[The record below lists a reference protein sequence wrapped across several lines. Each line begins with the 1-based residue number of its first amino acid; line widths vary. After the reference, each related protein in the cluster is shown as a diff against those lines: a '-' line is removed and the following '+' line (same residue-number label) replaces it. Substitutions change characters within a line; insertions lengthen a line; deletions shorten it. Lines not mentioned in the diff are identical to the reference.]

1 MPRSVAQLSEP
12 AARGSFR
19 VTGSKGPLTGRTALV
34 TGASSGIGRAIAEGL
49 DAYGARVALVGRRAE
64 TLRKVEAERAEIV
77 VADLTSDEALGA
89 AADECLRRLDG
100 LDVLVHSNGI
110 HLAGALEDATADDLD
125 RLYAANVRAPFLLTK
140 LLLPA
145 LRESAGQIV
154 FVNSSTGLEPRPS
167 VGLFSASQHALR
179 AIADVLRDE
188 VNADGIRVLNVYP
201 GRTATRRQ
209 ERIFRDEGREYEP
222 DRLLQPEDVA
232 SIVIEALTAPRTA
245 EVTEIRIRPLL
256 KPT

>member
-1 MPRSVAQLSEP
+1 
-12 AARGSFR
+12 
-19 VTGSKGPLTGRTALV
+19 VTGSTASLTGRTALV

-49 DAYGARVALVGRRAE
+49 DASGARVALVGRRAE
-64 TLRKVEAERAEIV
+64 TLREVVAERAEIL
-77 VADLTSDEALGA
+77 VADLTSDEALRA

-100 LDVLVHSNGI
+100 LDMLVHSNGI
-110 HLAGALEDATADDLD
+110 HVAGALEDATADDLD
-125 RLYAANVRAPFLLTK
+125 RLYAANIRAPFLLTK

-154 FVNSSTGLEPRPS
+154 FVNSSTGREPRPG

-188 VNADGIRVLNVYP
+188 VNADGIRVLSVYP
-201 GRTATRRQ
+201 GRTATGRQ
-209 ERIFRDEGREYEP
+209 ERISRDQGREYEP
-222 DRLLQPEDVA
+222 DQLLQPEDVA

-245 EVTEIRIRPLL
+245 EVTEIRIRPML
-256 KPT
+256 KPK

>member
-1 MPRSVAQLSEP
+1 MRREGRS
-12 AARGSFR
+12 RGSA
-19 VTGSKGPLTGRTALV
+19 GRDASQGRD
-34 TGASSGIGRAIAEGL
+34 GA
-49 DAYGARVALVGRRAE
+49 
-64 TLRKVEAERAEIV
+64 AEIV
-77 VADLTSDEALGA
+77 VADLTSDEALRA

-179 AIADVLRDE
+179 AIAEVLRDE

-201 GRTATRRQ
+201 GRTATGRQ
-209 ERIFRDEGREYEP
+209 ERIFRDEGTRVRARPAPPAGGRRLHRDRGTDGAADCRGDRDP
-222 DRLLQPEDVA
+222 DQ
-232 SIVIEALTAPRTA
+232 TAAKA
-245 EVTEIRIRPLL
+245 E
-256 KPT
+256 